1 MKNMFTILV
10 SRSLTIRKNRVAISI
25 FSITIGA
32 IIVTALSL
40 LYFDIS
46 QKMHKELRTYGANFF
61 IAPSSDSNKKDI
73 ELSAL
78 EEAMAMIPAE
88 AIFAVS
94 PYLYGVIHLDQG
106 NAIIAGV
113 DFSGLKQLSSYWQ
126 VEGSWIS
133 VDFDDQNC
141 MIGKNLATTMELKLG
156 SKIHLVNETNQQ
168 RRTVKVKG
176 IIESGQDADSQVIVS
191 MTLARE
197 LLGNSNGVSN
207 VMLSLYAD
215 KVNVDQLG
223 AEIENKIPE
232 LDARPIRKISQSE
245 GKVVDKIKGLI
256 ATVILLILATTTLC
270 VMTTMMAIVTE
281 RTREIGL
288 LRALGAKSNVIQRLF
303 QMEALIM
310 SAFGVV
316 FGLVFGFLLAQF
328 LGEMVFHSSISF
340 RWIVI
345 PITITVSLLSALL
358 ASVLPVRQAVR
369 IDPAQVLRGGE

>member
-10 SRSLTIRKNRVAISI
+10 SRSLTIRRNRVAISI

-61 IAPSSDSNKKDI
+61 IAPASDSNRKDI
-73 ELSAL
+73 ELPVL
-78 EEAMAMIPAE
+78 EEAMTMIPAD

-113 DFSGLKQLSSYWQ
+113 DFLGLKKLSSFWQ

-141 MIGKNLATTMELKLG
+141 MIGKSLATTMELKLG
-156 SKIHLVNETNQQ
+156 SKINLLNETSQQ

-176 IIESGQDADSQVIVS
+176 IIESGQDADNQVIVS
-191 MTLARE
+191 MALARE
-197 LLGNSNGVSN
+197 LLGNNNGVSN
-207 VMLSLYAD
+207 AMFSLYAD

-223 AEIENKIPE
+223 TEIESKIPE
-232 LDARPIRKISQSE
+232 IDARPIRKISQSE